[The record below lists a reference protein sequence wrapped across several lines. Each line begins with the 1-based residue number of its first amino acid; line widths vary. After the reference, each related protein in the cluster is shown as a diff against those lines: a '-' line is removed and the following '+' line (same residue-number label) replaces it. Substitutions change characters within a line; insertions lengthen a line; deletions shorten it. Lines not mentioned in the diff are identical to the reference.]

1 MRLLLNIWEQGYN
14 DRVCREHTKHGWHL
28 PHFSVLQPD
37 KSTTKELFLT
47 NLQNSMENH
56 SMMLS
61 TPVQSSCEDEAE
73 DEDEGALTIH
83 KSPNC
88 ICLCHCR
95 KVLKYC

>member
-1 MRLLLNIWEQGYN
+1 MTEFVGNTQNMVGIYHIFQSYN
-14 DRVCREHTKHGWHL
+14 LINQQLK
-28 PHFSVLQPD
+28 
-37 KSTTKELFLT
+37 KELFLT